1 MSTRFNVLEHVMVP
15 DHQIMSDEEIRE
27 LLSRYQ
33 ITLDQ
38 LPRIY
43 GDDPA
48 VKTIGGKV
56 GDVIRITRNSQ
67 TAGIAES
74 YRHVVKRPKK

>member
-43 GDDPA
+43 SDDPA